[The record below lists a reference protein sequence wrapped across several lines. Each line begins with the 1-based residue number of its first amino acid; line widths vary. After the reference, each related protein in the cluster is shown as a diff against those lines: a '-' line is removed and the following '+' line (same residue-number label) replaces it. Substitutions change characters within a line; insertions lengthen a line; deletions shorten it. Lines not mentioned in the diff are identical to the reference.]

1 MKPLSVEDPQIA
13 AAIQAELER
22 QRNNIILIASEN
34 FASRAVMEA
43 QGCIMTNK
51 YAEGYPEK
59 RFYQGCQYLDK
70 VEAEELG
77 EGVHEK
83 YHAWIEKLVGE

>member
-1 MKPLSVEDPQIA
+1 MKPLSVEDPEIA

-43 QGCIMTNK
+43 QGCVMT
-51 YAEGYPEK
+51 
-59 RFYQGCQYLDK
+59 
-70 VEAEELG
+70 
-77 EGVHEK
+77 
-83 YHAWIEKLVGE
+83 